1 MTVTFSELDH
11 RRGVRVLRWSARTIG
26 LMAALL
32 FLMLFIGESMEGSQR
47 ETFAEAVQ
55 RLWPRGLLGL
65 ATFLVYI
72 AAMLI
77 APHRER
83 LGLWLGSAALGLFF
97 VLMAF
102 GLVSNEAPVGF
113 DPQPLRNPVWLL
125 FLAPLALY
133 ALARWA
139 ERRRPPPKP

>member
-1 MTVTFSELDH
+1 MTATFSELGH
-11 RRGVRVLRWSARTIG
+11 RRGVRVLRWSARTLG

-32 FLMLFIGESMEGSQR
+32 FLMLFIGESIDGSDR
-47 ETFAEAVQ
+47 ETFLEAVQ
-55 RLWPRGLLGL
+55 RLWPRGAMGL
-65 ATFLVYI
+65 TIFFVYI

-102 GLVSNEAPVGF
+102 GVVDNEAPLAF
-113 DPQPLRNPVWLL
+113 DPRPLRNPVWLL

-133 ALARWA
+133 ALARWV
-139 ERRRPPPKP
+139 ERRPPPH

>member
-1 MTVTFSELDH
+1 MTASFSELGQ
-11 RRGVRVLRWSARTIG
+11 RRSVRVLRWSARTLG

-32 FLMLFIGESMEGSQR
+32 FLMLFIGESMDGGQR
-47 ETFAEAVQ
+47 ETFLEALQ
-55 RLWPRGLLGL
+55 RLWPRGVVGMII
-65 ATFLVYI
+65 FFVYI

-97 VLMAF
+97 LLMTF
-102 GLVSNEAPVGF
+102 GAVDNEGPLGF
-113 DPQPLRNPVWLL
+113 DPRPLRNPVWLL
-125 FLAPLALY
+125 FIAPLALY

-139 ERRRPPPKP
+139 DRKLPPLR